1 MSRLVRA
8 AGSALLVV
16 ALLALIVPLGI
27 HWSGATLFAAPEPSV
42 STPPWQLPPS
52 TPAAQSGGLR
62 SRAPQP
68 SPSALSSLLGKTL
81 VPDGAGSFAAH
92 VVDAETGTVLYTNKA
107 EEARTPASNM
117 KLLTAAA
124 ALQALGPDSRFT
136 TETLRT
142 GPASVSIRG
151 GGDVLLTAGESQPD
165 KVMGHAGLATLA
177 GRTVDALRAAGVK
190 GKVTVAGDAG
200 LFSGPALNPAVDP
213 GDVEAGET
221 APVAPLALHSARL
234 DPDVLTGPRPQD
246 QTATVVKAF
255 VAALNKEG
263 ASGKAGAS
271 GGALTFV
278 AGGSAGTGT
287 VLAGVE
293 SATVAEQVSWMLQH
307 SDNFLT
313 DVLGRMVAVKS
324 GRPGSYTG
332 GIAAVRSELD
342 QLGLDTRGMV
352 IADLSGLSAANRVSP
367 AQFTALIRL
376 MTTGSNAALRAALD
390 GFPVAGLSGT
400 LNARYGDASSKGGAG
415 LVRAKTGTLNT
426 VLSLSGYVV
435 DADGRL
441 LVFSFIGN
449 GLTPGAAGNK
459 AALDDSATVLAG
471 CGCR

>member
-1 MSRLVRA
+1 MSRVARA
-8 AGSALLVV
+8 AGSALLVLV
-16 ALLALIVPLGI
+16 LLALIVPLGF
-27 HWSGATLFAAPEPSV
+27 HWSGASFPAMPGPAV

-52 TPAAQSGGLR
+52 TPAPQSGSLR
-62 SRAPQP
+62 SGAPQP
-68 SPSALSSLLGKTL
+68 SSSALSALLAKTL
-81 VPDGAGSFAAH
+81 VPDGAGSFSAQ
-92 VVDAETGTVLYTNKA
+92 VLDAETGAVLYSRTA
-107 EEARTPASNM
+107 GEARTPASNM

-136 TETLRT
+136 TEVVRT
-142 GPASVSIRG
+142 GPSSLTIRG
-151 GGDVLLTAGESQPD
+151 GGDVLLTAGTSQPD
-165 KVMGHAGLATLA
+165 EIMGHAGLATLA
-177 GRTVDALRAAGVK
+177 TRTVAQLRAAGVK
-190 GKVTVAGDAG
+190 GKVSVAGDDG

-221 APVAPLALHSARL
+221 APVAPMALNSART

-255 VAALNKEG
+255 LAALTT
-263 ASGKAGAS
+263 AGAT
-271 GGALTFV
+271 GGSPLTFV
-278 AGGSAGTGT
+278 AGGKAGSGE

-324 GRPGSYTG
+324 GRPGSYAG
-332 GIAAVRSELD
+332 AIAAVRSELD

-367 AQFTALIRL
+367 AQFAALIRL
-376 MTTGSNAALRAALD
+376 MTTGSNAALRSALD

-400 LNARYGDASSKGGAG
+400 LNARYGDASSRGGAG